1 MSNKPGAPPR
11 WLHRCAASLL
21 LVLASCSQLPP
32 TSSVVIPPLPAG
44 AARIWIYRNDGP
56 YEANQTPYLRL
67 NSQIAGVVQPNGA
80 FYRDVPPGHYAVTV
94 DSYGVPYPNQFVE
107 FNLGAGQE
115 AFVKVLSQRERVG
128 GADGP
133 SLRTRFYTELVPPDA
148 ARPAIA
154 GTPFYGGT

>member
-1 MSNKPGAPPR
+1 LR
-11 WLHRCAASLL
+11 CCAAGLL
-21 LVLASCSQLPP
+21 LVLAACGQLPP
-32 TSSVVIPPLPAG
+32 TSSAVIPPLPAG

-56 YEANQTPYLRL
+56 YEANQTPYMRL

-80 FYRDVPPGHYAVTV
+80 FYRDVPPGPYAVTV

-107 FNLGAGQE
+107 FNLGAGKE

-128 GADGP
+128 GGDGGLA
-133 SLRTRFYTELVPPDA
+133 LRTRFYTDLVPPDI

-154 GTPFYGGT
+154 ATPFYGGT